1 MADGKIRWK
10 QSDYLK
16 LGKAV
21 ADFNRKIKKLETEE
35 NKNYFPEI
43 QNYKELKG
51 TIETRAELNRQIK
64 NMRKFLKEGAE
75 ELYTTEAGEE
85 ITKWENQLLKQE
97 KRTIEKRLNKELE
110 SLNEPTESGYSKAQM
125 GFSRINEIENSL
137 KGLQK
142 LETAAGESFN
152 RLKSRLHFQGRKDY
166 LAKKQR
172 VFRENYMEMLK
183 NFKGYEWY
191 KEYKQKL
198 ESFSS
203 NSEFCDYVLSHE
215 KLGDMQYMYDIKDGI
230 LVPKAMSTDDFFSKV
245 LEDEGIL
252 GELEEIREQNKM
264 DSRVSRKRNDL
275 RVTKKQKYLN
285 SLYLDE

>member
-43 QNYKELKG
+43 QNYNELKG

-75 ELYTTEAGEE
+75 ELYITEAGEE

-142 LETAAGESFN
+142 LEKATGESFN
-152 RLKSRLHFQGRKDY
+152 RLKGRLHFQGRSDY
-166 LAKKQR
+166 LTKKQR

-183 NFKGYEWY
+183 NFKNYEWY

-203 NSEFCDYVLSHE
+203 NKEFCDYVLSHE
-215 KLGDMQYMYDIKDGI
+215 KLGDMQYMYDTKDGI
-230 LVPKAMSTDDFFSKV
+230 LVPKAMSTDDFFTKV

-252 GELEEIREQNKM
+252 GELEEIRN
-264 DSRVSRKRNDL
+264 
-275 RVTKKQKYLN
+275 QK
-285 SLYLDE
+285 

>member
-85 ITKWENQLLKQE
+85 ITKWENQLLKRE

-137 KGLQK
+137 RGLQK
-142 LETAAGESFN
+142 LEKAAGESFN
-152 RLKSRLHFQGRKDY
+152 RLKGRIHFQGRSDY
-166 LAKKQR
+166 LTKKQR

-198 ESFSS
+198 ESFSG
-203 NSEFCDYVLSHE
+203 NKEFCDYVLSHE
-215 KLGDMQYMYDIKDGI
+215 KLGDMQYMYDTKDGI
-230 LVPKAMSTDDFFSKV
+230 LVPKAMSTDDFFTKV

-264 DSRVSRKRNDL
+264 YSRVSRKRNNL
-275 RVTKKQKYLN
+275 RVTKKQKYL
-285 SLYLDE
+285 YE

>member
-21 ADFNRKIKKLETEE
+21 ADFNKKIKKLETEE

-85 ITKWENQLLKQE
+85 ITKWENQLLRQE
-97 KRTIEKRLNKELE
+97 KRTIEKRLNRELQ

-142 LETAAGESFN
+142 LEKATGESFN
-152 RLKSRLHFQGRKDY
+152 RLKGRLHFQGRSDY
-166 LAKKQR
+166 LTKKQR

-203 NSEFCDYVLSHE
+203 NKEFCDYVLSHE
-215 KLGDMQYMYDIKDGI
+215 KLGDMQYMYDTKDGI
-230 LVPKAMSTDDFFSKV
+230 LVPKAMSTDDFFTKV

-264 DSRVSRKRNDL
+264 DSRVSRKRNNL

>member
-21 ADFNRKIKKLETEE
+21 ADFNKKIKKLETEE
-35 NKNYFPEI
+35 NKNYFPKI
-43 QNYKELKG
+43 KNYKELKG

-64 NMRKFLKEGAE
+64 NMQKFLKEGAE
-75 ELYTTEAGEE
+75 ELYITKAGEE
-85 ITKWENQLLKQE
+85 ITTWENQLLKRE

-125 GFSRINEIENSL
+125 GFSRIKEIENSL

-142 LETAAGESFN
+142 LETATGESFN
-152 RLKSRLHFQGRKDY
+152 RLKGRIHFQGRRDY
-166 LAKKQR
+166 LTKKQR

-191 KEYKQKL
+191 NEYKQKL

-203 NSEFCDYVLSHE
+203 DKEFCDYVLSHE
-215 KLGDMQYMYDIKDGI
+215 KLGDMQYMYDTKDGI
-230 LVPKAMSTDDFFSKV
+230 LVPKAMTTDDFFTKV

-252 GELEEIREQNKM
+252 GELKQIREQNKE
-264 DSRVSRKRNDL
+264 
-275 RVTKKQKYLN
+275 Q
-285 SLYLDE
+285 